1 MTSKPQLAQLPAQAD
16 MHTAGVCLFARLR
29 GCVQMS
35 LPRVPWNTAEALTRE
50 LPGRERIG
58 GPRFGRVWSWPVSK
72 LAAVCSRLFTTRNNS
87 QTLCFSV

>member
-35 LPRVPWNTAEALTRE
+35 LLRVPMEH
-50 LPGRERIG
+50 G
-58 GPRFGRVWSWPVSK
+58 GSSDTG
-72 LAAVCSRLFTTRNNS
+72 AARA
-87 QTLCFSV
+87 